1 MKKVILVAAMIICS
15 IMLPAQE
22 KQDVANESSCKTLEF
37 MAKDG
42 TFIQREFFQ
51 LGKVN
56 GVECEVLIIK
66 YVVSNKKMG
75 CLRLK
80 TRYSSSYSSDTYIG
94 TLDYDEIDACIK
106 SINYIIESVTPST
119 PERYTEIEYRTR
131 DKVEVGAFYQE
142 KSSSWRAYV
151 QPKSYTNKS
160 MEFFAAAELTELAT
174 IMNQAKVIIEE
185 YTK

>member
-1 MKKVILVAAMIICS
+1 MAA
-15 IMLPAQE
+15 AQE
-22 KQDVANESSCKTLEF
+22 KQDVAQESTSKTLEF

-42 TFIQREFFQ
+42 TLIQREFFQ
-51 LGKVN
+51 LGKVK

-66 YVVSNKKMG
+66 DVVSNKKIG

-94 TLDYDEIDACIK
+94 TLDYDEIDACVK

-151 QPKSYTNKS
+151 QTKSYTNKS
-160 MEFFAAAELTELAT
+160 MEFFAATELSELAA
-174 IMNQAKVIIEE
+174 IMNRAKVIIEE
-185 YTK
+185 NTK